1 MGNELL
7 ITIVYALISVAVGFA
22 WVGGYLDK
30 YQSKAQEI
38 LLDKMGENKMSYGLK
53 SSLNQKVVEQKEI
66 NDAQGE
72 ISQAAGG
79 LVGKGGIGEGVGAGL
94 SKGL

>member
-1 MGNELL
+1 MHLG
-7 ITIVYALISVAVGFA
+7 
-22 WVGGYLDK
+22 
-30 YQSKAQEI
+30 
-38 LLDKMGENKMSYGLK
+38 
-53 SSLNQKVVEQKEI
+53 SLNQKVVEQKEI